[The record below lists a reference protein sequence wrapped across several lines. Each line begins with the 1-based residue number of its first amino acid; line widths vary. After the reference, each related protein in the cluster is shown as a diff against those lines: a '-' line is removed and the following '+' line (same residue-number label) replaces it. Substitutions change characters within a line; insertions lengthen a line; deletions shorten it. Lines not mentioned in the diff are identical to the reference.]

1 MLYNKLKKYS
11 NSGIYPFHMPG
22 HKRSQ
27 IQDSALP
34 YQLDITEIEDFD
46 NLHNASGCIKQI
58 ESKAQKIYSVPKAHL
73 LVNGATCGVL
83 AAIRTFTRPND
94 KVLLARNCHISVYNA
109 VELCHLKP
117 IYIIPQT
124 VDNFGINASIS
135 PNEVENL
142 LKSNPDTKLVILTS
156 PTYEGVVSD
165 IKGISQICRNHGVRL
180 FVDEAHGAHFPFSDK
195 FPSEALFNGADAAV
209 VSLHKTL
216 PSLTQT
222 ALLLINDIEFDNL
235 FQSNLSI
242 FETSS
247 PSYILMSSI
256 ENCLNYVSENKAC
269 FEQYTNR
276 LASFYEKCKALNRLK
291 IMYNNLPV
299 DNIFDYDFGKI
310 LISTANTELNGKELA
325 NILRENYKIE
335 TELAYTDYVIA
346 MTSVC
351 DSSDGFDRLANALSE
366 IDKALV
372 LGKHNNSYSNIKLPE
387 IQFYPCQKFDFK
399 SETLSFESSENKAS
413 LEYIWAYPPGI
424 PLIVPGEI
432 ITKEFISSVKQLVA
446 DNIDVISSQK
456 NMPDLICVA
465 KTD

>member
-1 MLYNKLKKYS
+1 MLYDKLKKYS

-34 YQLDITEIEDFD
+34 YQLDITEIEGFD

-83 AAIRTFTRPND
+83 AAIRTFTHPND

-124 VDNFGINASIS
+124 VDNYGINASIS

-195 FPSEALFNGADAAV
+195 FPSEAVFNGADAAV

-222 ALLLINDIEFDNL
+222 ALLLINDIELDNL
-235 FQSNLSI
+235 FQANLSI

-256 ENCLNYVSENKAC
+256 ENCLNYVSEGKAC

-291 IMYNNLPV
+291 ILYNNLPD

-310 LISTANTELNGKELA
+310 LISTANTEFNGKELA

-351 DSSDGFDRLANALSE
+351 DSSDGFDCLANALSE

-387 IQFYPCQKFDFK
+387 IQFCPCQKFDFE
-399 SETLSFESSENKAS
+399 SETLSFEASENKAS

-456 NMPDLICVA
+456 NMPNLICVA